1 MYRCL
6 KDHKAYNEATY
17 LFALQKRKNKNQITS
32 LGEKVVCP
40 TQSVWVANQVVRRVC
55 LIVQKGQ

>member
-40 TQSVWVANQVVRRVC
+40 PQSVWVENQVSDKVLLSV
-55 LIVQKGQ
+55 K